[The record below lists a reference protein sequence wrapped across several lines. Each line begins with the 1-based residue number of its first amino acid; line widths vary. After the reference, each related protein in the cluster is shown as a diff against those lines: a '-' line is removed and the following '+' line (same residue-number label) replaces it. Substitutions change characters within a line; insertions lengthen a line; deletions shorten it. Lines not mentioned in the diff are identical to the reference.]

1 MDNKEKTQ
9 QSAPKMTA
17 YHASMDTFRAKRSN
31 PQKESYHKQ
40 DKPYVKN
47 QQGDR
52 SRNQFAQR
60 EQAPVVFSGS
70 KILRHAHLGGLD
82 EVGKNMSYFEYGN
95 DIIIVDAGFS
105 FPEANMPGIDYVIPD
120 VTYLAQ
126 NKSRIKGLV
135 LTHGHMDH
143 IGAVP
148 YLIEKLGSPTI
159 YGSNLTIGMLR
170 DRLDEFGLSGKV
182 KTVVVNPEKDILTLG
197 VFKVEFFRVNH
208 NIPDTTGLCIKTPV
222 GNIIHTADFKFDFT
236 PINEPVI
243 ELEKLAR
250 YGEEGVLALFCDS
263 TSAGKPGYAVSER
276 EIEKNLKSLFKSDKG
291 RIFVA
296 SFSSLISRIQE
307 IIDATLE
314 SNRKLTIT
322 GRSMLKTVELTSKL
336 GYLKLPEGLILNHQ
350 AISRLP
356 DDKIVV
362 LSTGTQGEESSALTR
377 MSQGEHKFFK
387 IKKGD
392 TVILSSS
399 VIPGNEAD
407 VIGVYDNLLKEGAKV
422 IDYKLMDIHTG
433 GHAHAEEIK
442 TLIRL
447 VKPKYF
453 VPIHGSRYLREN
465 NCELARQMGMKDE
478 NVLIFDNGDVMEFD
492 GEKAKLN
499 PIKLPVSYVMVD
511 GLGVGDVGN
520 IVLRDRQAMAK
531 DGIFVIILTVD
542 HRNSQILT
550 SPDIISR
557 GFVYMRA
564 AEDLIHRSRQEVKNI
579 FRRHSSQKQGD
590 WNFIKSIIRDELG
603 AFLFKE
609 TKRRPMIIPVIIEV

>member
-1 MDNKEKTQ
+1 MENKQNER

-31 PQKESYHKQ
+31 AKKSYEKQ
-40 DKPYVKN
+40 DKPYVKY

-52 SRNQFAQR
+52 SRGQMPSR
-60 EQAPVVFSGS
+60 DQAPVVFSGS
-70 KILRHAHLGGLD
+70 KILRHAHLGGLE

-105 FPEANMPGIDYVIPD
+105 YPEENMPGIDYVIPD
-120 VTYLAQ
+120 VAYLAQ
-126 NKSRIKGLV
+126 NKTKIKGLV

-143 IGAVP
+143 IGAIP
-148 YLIEKLGSPTI
+148 YLIEKIGSPTI

-170 DRLDEFGLSGKV
+170 ERLDEFGLSGKV
-182 KTVVVNPEKDILTLG
+182 KTVVVDPEKDILTLG

-222 GNIIHTADFKFDFT
+222 GNVIHTADFKFDYT

-243 ELEKLAR
+243 DLEKLAR

-263 TSAGKPGYAVSER
+263 TSANKPGYAVSER
-276 EIEKNLKSLFKSDKG
+276 EIEKNINSLFKTEKG

-322 GRSMLKTVELTSKL
+322 GRSMLKTIEITSKL
-336 GYLKLPEGLILNHQ
+336 GYLKLPDGLILNHQ
-350 AISRLP
+350 QISKLP

-433 GHAHAEEIK
+433 GHAHQEEIK

-453 VPIHGSRYLREN
+453 VPIHGNRYFRTIN
-465 NCELARQMGMKDE
+465 GELARQMGIKDE
-478 NVLIFDNGDVMEFD
+478 NILIFGNGEVVEFD
-492 GEKAKLN
+492 GEKAKLS

-531 DGIFVIILTVD
+531 DGIFVIILTID
-542 HRNSQILT
+542 HRNSQIIT

-579 FRRHSSQKQGD
+579 FRRHVAQKQGD
-590 WNFIKSIIRDELG
+590 WNFIKSVIRDELG
-603 AFLFKE
+603 SFLFKE